1 VTAPGGEGIAGKGL
15 KGIDPARYG
24 TLSHPGDGFSFD
36 IYTQVARAVRAGGAP
51 LGGLSPKVV
60 IAAGESQSAFA
71 LVTYIDGV
79 QPLTKTFDGFFV
91 HSRGATALPL
101 VGPAESVDLAGAIAG
116 TPVILRTDTDVPILD
131 IQTETD
137 VGSVLNSYA
146 ARQPDTDLFRL
157 WEVAGTSHADAHLL
171 GSAASRLDCGVP
183 INNAPLHIVAK
194 AAFHALDTWVTG
206 GQPPPEAPRLDT
218 TPGATATIQRNAD
231 GIATGGIRTPP
242 LDVPVDV
249 LSGVPG
255 PTASTLCL
263 LLGST
268 KPLTSDRIAALYPSR
283 DAYQKQYD
291 AAVDATIKAGFALQG
306 DRAALEA
313 FAQPD
318 RVS

>member
-1 VTAPGGEGIAGKGL
+1 M
-15 KGIDPARYG
+15 
-24 TLSHPGDGFSFD
+24 
-36 IYTQVARAVRAGGAP
+36 
-51 LGGLSPKVV
+51 
-60 IAAGESQSAFA
+60 
-71 LVTYIDGV
+71 
-79 QPLTKTFDGFFV
+79 
-91 HSRGATALPL
+91 
-101 VGPAESVDLAGAIAG
+101 
-116 TPVILRTDTDVPILD
+116 
-131 IQTETD
+131 
-137 VGSVLNSYA
+137 NSYA

-171 GSAASRLDCGVP
+171 GIAAPRLDCGAP

-194 AAFHALDTWVTG
+194 AAFHALDSWVTDG
-206 GQPPPEAPRLDT
+206 APPPEAPLLDT
-218 TPGATATIQRNAD
+218 AAGTTATIQRNAD

-255 PTASTLCL
+255 PTPSTLCL

-268 KPLTSDRIAALYPSR
+268 KPLTPDRIAALYPSR

-291 AAVDATIKAGFALQG
+291 AAVDATIKAGFAMEG